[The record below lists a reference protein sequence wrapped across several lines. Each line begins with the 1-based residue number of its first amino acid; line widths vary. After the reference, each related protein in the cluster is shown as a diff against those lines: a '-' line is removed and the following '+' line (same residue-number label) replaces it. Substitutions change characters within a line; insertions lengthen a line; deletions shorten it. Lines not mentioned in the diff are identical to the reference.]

1 MDPAVIRAVERFRR
15 AARTNA
21 ATRDIAKVLIQD
33 LEDAGF
39 SIVAAQQAAAV
50 DLQKVATKLQ
60 TLADFL
66 IANATQ
72 TPNAP
77 APTEVTDQ

>member
-21 ATRDIAKVLIQD
+21 NTRDIAKVLLED
-33 LEDAGF
+33 LKDAGF
-39 SIVAAQQAAAV
+39 TIVAAQQAAAV
-50 DLQKVATKLQ
+50 DLQAVATKLQ

-66 IANATQ
+66 IANAARD
-72 TPNAP
+72 PNDP
-77 APTEVTDQ
+77 PQP

>member
-1 MDPAVIRAVERFRR
+1 MDPVVIRAVERFRR

-21 ATRDIAKVLIQD
+21 PTREIAKVLIED
-33 LEDAGF
+33 LKDAGF

-50 DLQKVATKLQ
+50 DLQAVATKLQ

-66 IANATQ
+66 IENAARA
-72 TPNAP
+72 PNTP
-77 APTEVTDQ
+77 APTEVTDP